1 MVTNNDYDCGRLF
14 YGDQISFEDGCKM
27 EAINVSV
34 YMDEIPPTS
43 SKLKFLYGIGHP
55 LFNSYSNKV
64 NPNAF

>member
-1 MVTNNDYDCGRLF
+1 LVTNNDYDRGRLF
-14 YGDQISFEDGCKM
+14 HGDQISFKTDVKT

-43 SKLKFLYGIGHP
+43 SNLKSVWIRHP